1 VSNKEFKKINE
12 SWDKFLN
19 EEIKELSEQEQL
31 DEALITAGAVAKV
44 IFWLSQKDN
53 LAKGLEAILSRDD
66 VPDPVRNLLE
76 RVQFAVHAVDEE
88 LPAAVRAAVELRGK
102 APDSWMGNI
111 LTSIFASQ
119 IRQQPQI
126 SMDEPEEEEDLS
138 GPLNL
143 ADPLGDLDRRIGKA
157 QARSGKE
164 SEK

>member
-1 VSNKEFKKINE
+1 MSNKEFKKINE

-19 EEIKELSEQEQL
+19 EELKELSEQEQL
-31 DEALITAGAVAKV
+31 DEALFTAAAVAKV

-53 LAKGLEAILSRDD
+53 LAKGLDAILSRDD
-66 VPDPVRNLLE
+66 VPDPVRKLLE
-76 RVQFAVHAVDEE
+76 RVNLAVQAVDEE

-126 SMDEPEEEEDLS
+126 STDEPPAEEPVEDETEEPS
-138 GPLNL
+138 G
-143 ADPLGDLDRRIGKA
+143 
-157 QARSGKE
+157 E
-164 SEK
+164 E